1 MKNETLHKAIHDHPL
16 GRRNVLG
23 RGNVW
28 EGGVFQKECLGGKSV
43 REDGCLG
50 RRIVWEEGMF
60 WQECLERRSVWEG
73 GVFGRTA
80 VSEGKKRGN
89 VVK

>member
-1 MKNETLHKAIHDHPL
+1 MFGKEERLET
-16 GRRNVLG
+16 RNV
-23 RGNVW
+23 W
-28 EGGVFQKECLGGKSV
+28 KEGVFRKE
-43 REDGCLG
+43 
-50 RRIVWEEGMF
+50 
-60 WQECLERRSVWEG
+60 ECLERRSVWEG